1 MTGLDVADPQP
12 LWLSLQHTPPSLE
25 ISDTPV
31 DAALGAAGILVV
43 AAASLVDAALGALGT
58 LGEVAA
64 ALVDV
69 LVVAADSTVVPVE
82 LADSTDLL
90 YLHIHL
96 SPFQFPFMGKSLVC
110 FIYMYM

>member
-1 MTGLDVADPQP
+1 MSELHVADPQP

-25 ISDTPV
+25 ISDTPA
-31 DAALGAAGILVV
+31 DAALGAP
-43 AAASLVDAALGALGT
+43 GT

-69 LVVAADSTVVPVE
+69 FVVATDLTVVPVE

>member
-25 ISDTPV
+25 ISDTPA
-31 DAALGAAGILVV
+31 DAALGAVGILVE
-43 AAASLVDAALGALGT
+43 AAASLVDA
-58 LGEVAA
+58 
-64 ALVDV
+64 
-69 LVVAADSTVVPVE
+69 LVVIADLTVVPVE

-90 YLHIHL
+90 CLHIHL

>member
-25 ISDTPV
+25 IS
-31 DAALGAAGILVV
+31 
-43 AAASLVDAALGALGT
+43 
-58 LGEVAA
+58 A

-69 LVVAADSTVVPVE
+69 LVVVADLTVVPVE

-90 YLHIHL
+90 CLHIHL